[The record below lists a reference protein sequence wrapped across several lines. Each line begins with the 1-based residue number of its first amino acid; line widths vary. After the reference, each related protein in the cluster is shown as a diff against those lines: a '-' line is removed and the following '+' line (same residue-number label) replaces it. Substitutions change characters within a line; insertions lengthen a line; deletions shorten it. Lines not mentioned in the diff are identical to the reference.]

1 NPRFLPVEQDFAV
14 VVNEATPASDVLAA
28 LRSGA
33 GPLAS
38 GFELFDV
45 YRGPQL
51 GEGRKSLAYRIAF
64 TAPNRALTDAELGKV
79 REKIGKTLRQMV
91 QGELRT

>member
-1 NPRFLPVEQDFAV
+1 
-14 VVNEATPASDVLAA
+14 
-28 LRSGA
+28 
-33 GPLAS
+33 LAS

-79 REKIGKTLRQMV
+79 REKIGKTLRQHV
-91 QGELRT
+91 QGELRA

>member
-1 NPRFLPVEQDFAV
+1 MPVEQDFAV
-14 VVNEATPASDVLAA
+14 VVQEDTPASDVLAA
-28 LRSGA
+28 LRAGA

-38 GFELFDV
+38 GFDLFDV

-91 QGELRT
+91 QGELRA